1 MPVRASV
8 RAGACGFE
16 AVVHATCSDGL
27 CVTLQLESNCPKAQ
41 EMAAALH
48 DLTAPDEVLRRS
60 LVDTMPAQTAAQY
73 GLHASC
79 PIPGGILKIVEAAA
93 GLALPA
99 RSEIL
104 VGKAT

>member
-1 MPVRASV
+1 MPGRAGV

-16 AVVHATCSDGL
+16 AVVHATCSDGP
-27 CVTLQLESNCPKAQ
+27 CVTLRLGSNCPKVQ

-60 LVDTMPAQTAAQY
+60 LVDTTPAQIAVQY

-79 PIPGGILKIVEAAA
+79 PIPVGILKVVEAAA

-104 VGKAT
+104 VEKAT

>member
-1 MPVRASV
+1 MPIRASI

-27 CVTLQLESNCPKAQ
+27 WVTLQLESNCPKVQ

-48 DLTAPDEVLRRS
+48 DLNALDEVLRRP
-60 LVDTMPAQTAAQY
+60 LVDTTPAQIAAQY

-79 PIPGGILKIVEAAA
+79 PIPVGILKVVEAAA

-104 VGKAT
+104 VEKAT